1 MAQTLLATAL
11 ILVVVQA
18 DGGTEP
24 SSCPI
29 KCVCVNATAAS
40 CTEIDSDLS
49 HLPVTTRKL
58 EVLNASR
65 PDTIAHIGGASLPAL
80 TELALTNCLIRALE
94 SGQFASLD
102 RVTRLHLISNSI
114 TNMPEGVFT
123 HLSSLQVL
131 NLSGNSISDVSNR
144 WLKDMR
150 NLQVLDIS
158 SNNISNLEEDAFAYL
173 SALQMLSFSENQLSA
188 VLPRMFSG
196 LNNTLYCLDLSFN
209 RISLLNT
216 DAFGGLHS
224 LRTLNLAGNNLHV
237 LQGHCFNG
245 LISLQQLDVS
255 ENNISSLDNGVFN
268 ELNNLQRLN
277 LSGNRLETLSDQCFC
292 GLMHLQELDVSRNR
306 ISSVSPGTFQSL
318 GGLTDLILA
327 DNPVL
332 GRLRQELMVLVGTGR
347 RLQAVDVSRSGL
359 TQVPAALTRS
369 IRTLQLAGNSVTT
382 VQCGDLDSYPLLQ
395 LLNLADNQIEEV
407 EEDALGRLEVLST
420 LYLSGNHLHTV
431 PRSLPSGLIT
441 LHLQCNR
448 IQELNSSDL
457 QGLPRLKF
465 LSLRRSGIM
474 VIQNG
479 ALSQLTAL
487 ETLDMSENPLKSLP
501 GNALSGP
508 LMTVLRLSHLDG
520 IMSSAS
526 NATEMSFPVTSPE
539 RLEVLELDSSPVLAE
554 QLLADTAAL
563 AAFRQLREL
572 NLVNTGLTNLRSDL
586 FHFLPRLRTLRLNGN
601 LWECENM
608 LWLANWI
615 RQQQKHQQQELETSL
630 QDAYCASPPHLA
642 SRPVIH
648 IHDEDF
654 NITTSSAQ
662 PSTVFSMPV
671 KSNAYEATTET
682 RYDASVT
689 TKMFSIFKIRNTEV
703 PHNITLFTPPPEG
716 PPDNQSRQ
724 RLFTKLAAHY
734 IQPFNTNSN
743 STTTTFKTAEMS
755 PVHVTNT
762 VPTTI
767 QPENSSSANNA
778 FTISSTFIDSEEVLF
793 NTTTVYEENFITNIN
808 STDSL
813 SVTSTPDFD
822 DDFKTDHYTDI
833 RTSGTLSVDEVS
845 SNSTIHNAVSPT
857 KSYTMTYPTDDNTEQ
872 NQVTFLTTP
881 SLKSQF
887 KVMNNSV
894 HDEKSLLF
902 TGENSIDRNEKSSCH
917 IKNITTQNQ
926 SIASKT
932 ANKVL
937 HTNITHSENHKIYI
951 NIPSNSTRTLFP
963 NKSWTQHKFF
973 RNSKNKDLL
982 PSTEPIQSVHNNLN
996 LYKVVSN
1003 SMNNDT
1009 ALKQTFSNKDP
1020 PKFKYYHYKSLN
1032 NITQGDESLRSDSPE
1047 NITRDNTSPLEASLF
1062 NKTSVNHINESSDL
1076 IYKSVHNTE
1085 FNYHNVNTNTTTNHS
1100 TSNSKIQVQ
1109 IPSHSSVHNSA
1120 YRNHST
1126 TVPTGF
1132 HISKLKLV
1140 DRNNSESLEK
1150 VVVSEHGNV
1159 TSSGM
1164 NNGGNITYINKIYGK
1179 SDITTDQPPKVTS
1192 PLGENLVFEN
1202 VTLAVGDKS
1211 VFYSS
1216 HASDAFA
1223 SSVHV
1228 TVKENISTSLFS
1240 GSHPSMFVLLGV
1252 GLAMAGAFAM
1262 AISHCAKRRRRQ
1274 AVEYSR
1280 QQDIEV
1286 RSMSSIGD
1294 LW

>member
-1 MAQTLLATAL
+1 M
-11 ILVVVQA
+11 
-18 DGGTEP
+18 
-24 SSCPI
+24 
-29 KCVCVNATAAS
+29 
-40 CTEIDSDLS
+40 
-49 HLPVTTRKL
+49 H
-58 EVLNASR
+58 
-65 PDTIAHIGGASLPAL
+65 
-80 TELALTNCLIRALE
+80 
-94 SGQFASLD
+94 
-102 RVTRLHLISNSI
+102 
-114 TNMPEGVFT
+114 
-123 HLSSLQVL
+123 
-131 NLSGNSISDVSNR
+131 
-144 WLKDMR
+144 
-150 NLQVLDIS
+150 
-158 SNNISNLEEDAFAYL
+158 
-173 SALQMLSFSENQLSA
+173 
-188 VLPRMFSG
+188 
-196 LNNTLYCLDLSFN
+196 
-209 RISLLNT
+209 
-216 DAFGGLHS
+216 
-224 LRTLNLAGNNLHV
+224 
-237 LQGHCFNG
+237 
-245 LISLQQLDVS
+245 LQQLDVS
-255 ENNISSLDNGVFN
+255 
-268 ELNNLQRLN
+268 
-277 LSGNRLETLSDQCFC
+277 C
-292 GLMHLQELDVSRNR
+292 NR

-318 GGLTDLILA
+318 GGLTDLLLA

-407 EEDALGRLEVLST
+407 EEDALGRLELLST

-441 LHLQCNR
+441 LHLQGNR

-457 QGLPRLKF
+457 QGLPHLKF
-465 LSLRRSGIM
+465 LSLRCSGIM
-474 VIQNG
+474 IIQNG
-479 ALSQLTAL
+479 AFNQLTAL
-487 ETLDMSENPLKSLP
+487 EILDMSDNPLKSLP

-520 IMSSAS
+520 ISSSAS

-608 LWLANWI
+608 LWLANWV

-654 NITTSSAQ
+654 NITTSSTQ
-662 PSTVFSMPV
+662 PSTFLSMPV
-671 KSNAYEATTET
+671 KSNTYEATTET

-689 TKMFSIFKIRNTEV
+689 TEMFSIFKIFNTV
-703 PHNITLFTPPPEG
+703 VSHNITPFTPLPEG
-716 PPDNQSRQ
+716 SLDNQSREQ
-724 RLFTKLAAHY
+724 LFTKLPTHS
-734 IQPFNTNSN
+734 IQHFNTNSN

-755 PVHVTNT
+755 PFNATNN
-762 VPTTI
+762 VPTTT
-767 QPENSSSANNA
+767 QPENSSTANNA
-778 FTISSTFIDSEEVLF
+778 FAIPSTFIESEEVLF
-793 NTTTVYEENFITNIN
+793 NTTAVYEDNFVTNIN
-808 STDSL
+808 SSDSL
-813 SVTSTPDFD
+813 SVTSRSDFD
-822 DDFKTDHYTDI
+822 DDFKTAHYTDI
-833 RTSGTLSVDEVS
+833 RTSRTLSVDEVS
-845 SNSTIHNAVSPT
+845 SNYSIHNAVSPT
-857 KSYTMTYPTDDNTEQ
+857 KNYTMTYPTNDNTEQ

-881 SLKSQF
+881 GLKAQF
-887 KVMNNSV
+887 KVMNKNV
-894 HDEKSLLF
+894 HDEKKFLF
-902 TGENSIDRNEKSSCH
+902 TGENSTERNEKSSYN

-932 ANKVL
+932 TITVL
-937 HTNITHSENHKIYI
+937 HINVTHSENHKIYI
-951 NIPSNSTRTLFP
+951 NIPSNSTRNIFP

-973 RNSKNKDLL
+973 RNSKNKGVL
-982 PSTEPIQSVHNNLN
+982 PSTEPIQSVHDNLN
-996 LYKVVSN
+996 LYKVASN

-1009 ALKQTFSNKDP
+1009 VLKQTFTNKDP
-1020 PKFKYYHYKSLN
+1020 PKCKHYHHKSLN
-1032 NITQGDESLRSDSPE
+1032 NIIQGDESLRSDIQE
-1047 NITRDNTSPLEASLF
+1047 NVTRDNTSPLEASLF
-1062 NKTSVNHINESSDL
+1062 NKTSENHINESSDL
-1076 IYKSVHNTE
+1076 TYKSVHYTE
-1085 FNYHNVNTNTTTNHS
+1085 FNYHNMNTNMTTNHS

-1109 IPSHSSVHNSA
+1109 SPSNSSVHNSA
-1120 YRNHST
+1120 YRNHSSM
-1126 TVPTGF
+1126 VPTGF
-1132 HISKLKLV
+1132 YVNKLKFG
-1140 DRNNSESLEK
+1140 DRYNSVSLEK
-1150 VVVSEHGNV
+1150 VVVSEHGNA
-1159 TSSGM
+1159 TISGM
-1164 NNGGNITYINKIYGK
+1164 NNGVSVTYNKIYGK
-1179 SDITTDQPPKVTS
+1179 SDITTEQQPKVTS
-1192 PLGENLVFEN
+1192 YLDAEKLGFEN
-1202 VTLAVGDKS
+1202 VTLAIGDKS

-1228 TVKENISTSLFS
+1228 TIKENISTSLFS

>member
-1 MAQTLLATAL
+1 M
-11 ILVVVQA
+11 LVVVQA
-18 DGGTEP
+18 NGGTKP

-29 KCVCVNATAAS
+29 KCVCVNATAVS
-40 CTEIDSDLS
+40 CTEIHTDLS
-49 HLPVTTRKL
+49 HLPVTTRSL
-58 EVLNASR
+58 EVLNTSR
-65 PDTIAHIGGASLPAL
+65 PDITADIAAATLPAL
-80 TELALTNCLIRALE
+80 TELALTNCHIRALK
-94 SGQFASLD
+94 SGQFATLG
-102 RVTRLHLISNSI
+102 RVTRLDLKSNLI

-144 WLKDMR
+144 WLKDLR
-150 NLQVLDIS
+150 SLQELDVS
-158 SNNISNLEEDAFAYL
+158 CNNISNLEEGAFACL
-173 SALQMLSFSENQLSA
+173 PALQTLSFSENQLSA
-188 VLPRMFSG
+188 VLPSTFSD

-209 RISLLNT
+209 KISLLNT

-224 LRTLNLAGNNLHV
+224 LRTLNLAGNNLQV
-237 LQGHCFNG
+237 LHGHCFNG

-277 LSGNRLETLSDQCFC
+277 LRGNRLETLSDQCFC
-292 GLMHLQELDVSRNR
+292 GLTHLQQLDVSHNR

-382 VQCGDLDSYPLLQ
+382 IQCGDLDSYPLLQ

-441 LHLQCNR
+441 LHLQHNR

-526 NATEMSFPVTSPE
+526 NTTEMSFPVTSPE

-572 NLVNTGLTNLRSDL
+572 NLINTGLTNLRSDL

-630 QDAYCASPPHLA
+630 QDAYCASPPYLA

-654 NITTSSAQ
+654 NITTSSTQ
-662 PSTVFSMPV
+662 PFTVFSMPV
-671 KSNAYEATTET
+671 KSNTYEATTQT

-689 TKMFSIFKIRNTEV
+689 TKIFSIFKIRNTEV
-703 PHNITLFTPPPEG
+703 PHNVTLFTPPPES
-716 PPDNQSRQ
+716 PPANQSRQ
-724 RLFTKLAAHY
+724 RIFTKLPAHS
-734 IQPFNTNSN
+734 IQAFNTNSN
-743 STTTTFKTAEMS
+743 STTAKTTTTFKTAEMS
-755 PVHVTNT
+755 PVNVTNI
-762 VPTTI
+762 VLTTI
-767 QPENSSSANNA
+767 QHKNSSSANNA
-778 FTISSTFIDSEEVLF
+778 FIILSPFTESGEFLF
-793 NTTTVYEENFITNIN
+793 NTTTVYEDNFSTNIS

-822 DDFKTDHYTDI
+822 DAHYIDI
-833 RTSGTLSVDEVS
+833 RSSATSSVDEVS
-845 SNSTIHNAVSPT
+845 GKSSIHNAVSPT
-857 KSYTMTYPTDDNTEQ
+857 DSYTMTYQTDDNTKQ
-872 NQVTFLTTP
+872 NQVTFLTIP
-881 SLKSQF
+881 SSKSQF
-887 KVMNNSV
+887 KVTNNNV
-894 HDEKSLLF
+894 HDEKSLIF
-902 TGENSIDRNEKSSCH
+902 TGENSTERNEKSSCH
-917 IKNITTQNQ
+917 IKNITTTQNQ
-926 SIASKT
+926 STASKT
-932 ANKVL
+932 ITKVL
-937 HTNITHSENHKIYI
+937 HTNITHSENRKIYI
-951 NIPSNSTRTLFP
+951 NIPSNSTRTPFP

-973 RNSKNKDLL
+973 RNLKNKGVL
-982 PSTEPIQSVHNNLN
+982 PNTEPIQSVHNNMN

-1020 PKFKYYHYKSLN
+1020 PKYYHHKSLI
-1032 NITQGDESLRSDSPE
+1032 NITQGDESLRSDSQE

-1062 NKTSVNHINESSDL
+1062 NKTSENYINESSDL
-1076 IYKSVHNTE
+1076 TYKSVHSTE
-1085 FNYHNVNTNTTTNHS
+1085 FNYHNVNTNMTTNHS
-1100 TSNSKIQVQ
+1100 TSNSKIPVKV
-1109 IPSHSSVHNSA
+1109 PSYSPAHNSA

-1132 HISKLKLV
+1132 YINKLKLV

-1179 SDITTDQPPKVTS
+1179 SDITTEQPPKVTS
-1192 PLGENLVFEN
+1192 PLEGENLVFEN
-1202 VTLAVGDKS
+1202 VTLAMGDKS

-1228 TVKENISTSLFS
+1228 TIKENISTSLFP